1 MEDQKL
7 WPNLACN
14 QDFAKRRGKMYKLGN
29 VLGKLVLVK
38 RITDEEAV
46 SDFWKKKTILM
57 SLNHISLML
66 RAIWKN

>member
-46 SDFWKKKTILM
+46 SDFWKKKLF
-57 SLNHISLML
+57 
-66 RAIWKN
+66 